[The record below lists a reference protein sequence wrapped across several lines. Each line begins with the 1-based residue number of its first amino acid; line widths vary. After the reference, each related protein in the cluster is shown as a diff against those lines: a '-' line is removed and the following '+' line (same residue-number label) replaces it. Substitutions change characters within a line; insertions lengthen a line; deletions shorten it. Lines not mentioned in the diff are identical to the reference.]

1 MPSPDVLSGLF
12 AEGRRLSPVADR
24 SPLPLAGCTPAPGP
38 RRRPVTAVTVDDEL
52 AWVTVMPTLE
62 LGAARAPSPA
72 AFVHLC
78 VQLAEALAAAGCP
91 ALEAALS
98 EADLVD
104 AAARAVAGYLDDL
117 PDLPLLGEPFGG
129 EEGTD

>member
-1 MPSPDVLSGLF
+1 MPSPDALSGPS
-12 AEGRRLSPVADR
+12 AEGRRLS
-24 SPLPLAGCTPAPGP
+24 STGGGSLLPLAGCVPVPGP
-38 RRRPVTAVTVDDEL
+38 RRRPVTAVAVDDEL
-52 AWVTVMPTLE
+52 VWVTAVPALE
-62 LGAARAPSPA
+62 LGTARAPSPA

-78 VQLAEALAAAGCP
+78 VQLAAALAAAGGP

-98 EADLVD
+98 DADLVD

-117 PDLPLLGEPFGG
+117 PDLPLVGEPFGG